1 LQNPLPEGQIQKRA
15 VNLTM
20 KRMKKTVLTA
30 ALLLAFAVAA
40 NGVSTST
47 AKSAP
52 DVTSESASSITAKS
66 ASTGTAETPKP
77 SLPAV
82 KIDGNITLTG
92 KMDDPLWLQAM
103 PVELYYEI
111 MPAENT
117 PAKQKTTAW
126 VLYNNDYLYFGFRC
140 YDSVPSAIRANLS
153 DRDKMFNDDFVVV
166 SIDTYNNYQKG
177 LEFAVN
183 PYGIQGDLIMMGSG
197 NEDPSYDMVWH
208 SAASLDNEGWT
219 AEMAIPFSVFSF
231 NSAEIQDWTITLCRS
246 MPRDSR
252 YLLSWTTL
260 DRNNPSW
267 LGQGGLLKGL
277 EGIKPGK
284 SLSFLPYLMVEQK
297 GERTDLSDPESPME
311 LSKIKARVGG
321 GITYSPGPNTTVN
334 AVINPDFS
342 QIESDAGQISVNS
355 TFALYYPERRPF
367 FMSGMDLLQTPMY
380 YSRTINN
387 PLFATKIDGKAGRFS
402 YLALA
407 ADDRNTSIIV
417 PGEEQSNTVT
427 TEERSVAGVARVRY
441 DMENENFVG
450 AMLLNRNFSD
460 GHNYL
465 GGLDWN
471 LKFWKNWYWS
481 GELFLSHTGEMNNT
495 ELFGNTREFGSTGKD
510 AAFNGEKYYG
520 TGVHL
525 ALNRA
530 GRKYSFSLVQNNFS
544 PTYQTYNGMFPEVNS
559 RTSYMSHRYTFHIN
573 KKLIQRISLSSNAV
587 VAFNYDGVFKR
598 LQFQPGF
605 NINMI
610 GQTTLSYSYLVVNQ
624 ERFSGVLFEGA
635 NRSQYSLSTKPVKGV
650 NISFSGSTGKSI
662 RRSSEPELG
671 RGYNLTT
678 GLTLEPVSWLN
689 TSFSWSTARLE
700 SIETGDEFY
709 NGHIFRNVTTLQF
722 TRKLFVRGIG
732 EYDTFSNSFNIY
744 PLVSYKFNAFTMF
757 CAGMTRDYQQ
767 YNLDEADF
775 YRTTGHQYFVKLQY
789 LFNL

>member
-1 LQNPLPEGQIQKRA
+1 
-15 VNLTM
+15 
-20 KRMKKTVLTA
+20 MKK
-30 ALLLAFAVAA
+30 LLLAASLLMAVAI
-40 NGVSTST
+40 T

-52 DVTSESASSITAKS
+52 
-66 ASTGTAETPKP
+66 TGTTETPKP
-77 SLPAV
+77 SLPAI

-103 PVELYYEI
+103 PVELKYEI
-111 MPAENT
+111 MPAENQ
-117 PAKQKTTAW
+117 PAKQKTVAW

-140 YDSVPSAIRANLS
+140 YDSIPSAIRANLS

-183 PYGIQGDLIMMGSG
+183 PYGIQGDLMMMGSG

-208 SAASLDNEGWT
+208 SAASLDGKGWT

-231 NSAEIQDWTITLCRS
+231 NVAEIQDWTITLCRS

-284 SLSFLPYLMVEQK
+284 SLSFLPYIMMEQK
-297 GERTDLSDPESPME
+297 GERSDVSDPESPME
-311 LSKIKARVGG
+311 LSKLKARVGG
-321 GITYSPGPNTTVN
+321 GITYSPGPNTTIN

-387 PLFATKIDGKAGRFS
+387 PLFAAKVNGKAGRFS
-402 YLALA
+402 YIALA
-407 ADDRNTSIIV
+407 ADDRNTTVTV

-427 TEERSVAGVARVRY
+427 TEERSYAGVARIRY
-441 DMENENFVG
+441 DMENENYFG
-450 AMLLNRNFSD
+450 ALFLNRNFSEA
-460 GHNYL
+460 HNYL

-481 GELFLSHTGEMNNT
+481 GEMFLSHTREMDNP
-495 ELFGNTREFGSTGKD
+495 ELFNSTREFGSTGKD

-520 TGVHL
+520 TGMHL

-530 GRKYSFSLVQNNFS
+530 GRKYGFSLIQNNFS
-544 PTYQTYNGMFPEVNS
+544 PTYQTYNGMFPEVNGRS
-559 RTSYMSHRYTFHIN
+559 SSMSHRYTFHIN
-573 KKLIQRISLSSNAV
+573 KKFIQRIRLSSA
-587 VAFNYDGVFKR
+587 ASLGYNYDGVFKE
-598 LQFQPGF
+598 FIIQPGVY
-605 NINMI
+605 ISMI
-610 GQTTLSYSYLVVNQ
+610 GQTYLNYTYTAVNQ
-624 ERFSGVLFEGA
+624 ERFRDVLFTGV
-635 NRSQYSLSTKPVKGV
+635 NRSNFMLRTTPLKGV
-650 NISFSGSTGKSI
+650 SISFSGSAGKYI
-662 RRSSEPELG
+662 RRSVVPELG
-671 RGYNLTT
+671 KGYNLSTE
-678 GLTLEPVSWLN
+678 LSLEPTSWLK

-700 SIETGDEFY
+700 SVASGDEFY
-709 NGHIFRNVTTLQF
+709 NGHIFRNVTTVQF
-722 TRKLFVRGIG
+722 TRKLFIRGIG
-732 EYDTFSNSFNIY
+732 EYNTFDNSFNIY

-757 CAGMTRDYQQ
+757 CAGMTRDYQE
-767 YNLDEADF
+767 YNLDESNF
-775 YRTTGHQYFVKLQY
+775 YKTTGHQYFVKLQY
-789 LFNL
+789 LFTL